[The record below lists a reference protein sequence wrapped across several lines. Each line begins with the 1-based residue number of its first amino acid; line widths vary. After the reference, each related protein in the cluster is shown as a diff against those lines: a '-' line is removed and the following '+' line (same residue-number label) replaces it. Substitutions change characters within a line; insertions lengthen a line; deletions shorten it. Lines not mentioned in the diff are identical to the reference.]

1 MRITSV
7 ETFHVKPRWIFV
19 KVSTDE
25 GICGWG
31 ECDLEGRNLVTAAAV
46 DALKDMIVGKD
57 PRNIEYL
64 YKLMY
69 AGAFY
74 RGGAA
79 IFSGIS
85 GIEQALWDIK
95 GKWLNVP
102 VWQLL
107 GGKSRDRIRM
117 YAHIVGNI
125 DYTDLDEN
133 ECRRLLVENAKLKVG
148 KGIKSLKTP
157 FICPYRYIETPDMV
171 DRFVERI
178 ALVREAIGK
187 KIDLAVDFHG
197 RVSPAMSPWL
207 CKELEQFGL
216 MFVEEPVLPENV
228 DEMALVAQK
237 TIIPI
242 ATGERKFTTFDFRE
256 ILEKHAAYVLQPD
269 VCHTGG
275 ISQVM
280 KIAAMGETYL
290 CTIAP
295 HNPLGPLALA
305 ACLQVDTVINDFLA
319 QEFPSFENGWDLGG
333 PYLKQPF
340 EIKDG
345 YIEVSDK
352 PGMGIEVDEVAVRDN
367 QYDGRWEIPR
377 VSFRDDNSL
386 GEW

>member
-1 MRITSV
+1 MKIINV

-46 DALKDMIVGKD
+46 DSLKDMLIGED

-69 AGAFY
+69 AGGFY

-79 IFSGIS
+79 VYSAIS

-117 YAHIVGNI
+117 YAHIFGNV
-125 DYTDLDEN
+125 DYSDMDER
-133 ECRRLLVENAKLKVG
+133 ECRDLLVEHAKKKVQ
-148 KGIKSLKTP
+148 KGFKSLKTP
-157 FICPYRYIETPDMV
+157 FICPYRFIETPAMVTRFV
-171 DRFVERI
+171 DRIREI
-178 ALVREAIGK
+178 REAIGDDV
-187 KIDLAVDFHG
+187 DLAVDFHG
-197 RVSPAMSPWL
+197 RVSSAMAPWL
-207 CKELEQFGL
+207 CKELEPFGL

-228 DEMALVAQK
+228 DAMARVARM
-237 TIIPI
+237 TTIPI
-242 ATGERKFTTFDFRE
+242 ATGERKFTTFDFKD
-256 ILEKHAAYVLQPD
+256 ILEKQAATVLQPD
-269 VCHTGG
+269 LCHAGG

-280 KIAAMGETYL
+280 KIAAMGETYF
-290 CTIAP
+290 CSMAP

-305 ACLQVDTVINDFLA
+305 ACIQVDTVITNFIA
-319 QEFPSFENGWDLGG
+319 QEHPSFEDGWDLGG
-333 PYLKQPF
+333 PYLKKPF
-340 EIKDG
+340 EIVDG
-345 YIEVSDK
+345 YIKVPEG
-352 PGMGIEVDEVAVRDN
+352 PGMGIEINEDSLKEFA
-367 QYDGRWEIPR
+367 YDGRWETPR
-377 VSFRDDNSL
+377 VSFKDDNSF